1 MYPKH
6 INRKYKHDIIT
17 NPCVVEAVTKT
28 TMTVAAGKNS
38 STPDLVT

>member
-1 MYPKH
+1 MYPKTH
-6 INRKYKHDIIT
+6 SQLSTSIVT
-17 NPCVVEAVTKT
+17 NPCVVEAVTET